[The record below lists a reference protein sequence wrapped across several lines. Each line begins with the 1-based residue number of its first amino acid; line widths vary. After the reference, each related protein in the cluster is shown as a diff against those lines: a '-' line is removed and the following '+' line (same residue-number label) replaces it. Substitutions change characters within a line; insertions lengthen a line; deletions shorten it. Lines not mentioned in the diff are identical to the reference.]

1 MSSASSGTL
10 KYTLISYI
18 WKRPVT
24 ASRDTLW
31 NVLLAYGCPEK
42 IVSIIKSFYS
52 NFSCI
57 VIHKKLIAG
66 LVQCR
71 ERGALRLRPVTH
83 GILSSH
89 IDRVMHKTI
98 GNKRRGIGWTPM
110 SGKFSYQKFFLD
122 IVYRRDWL

>member
-1 MSSASSGTL
+1 MILRNILCQFFFIVKCETSLSSASSGTL

-18 WKRPVT
+18 WKRPIT

-31 NVLLAYGCPEK
+31 TVLLAYGCPKK
-42 IVSIIKSFYS
+42 IVSIIKLFYN

-71 ERGALRLRPVTH
+71 KRGALRLRPVTH

-89 IDRVMHKTI
+89 IDLVMQQKT
-98 GNKRRGIGWTPM
+98 GHQVDSNVRK
-110 SGKFSYQKFFLD
+110 
-122 IVYRRDWL
+122 V